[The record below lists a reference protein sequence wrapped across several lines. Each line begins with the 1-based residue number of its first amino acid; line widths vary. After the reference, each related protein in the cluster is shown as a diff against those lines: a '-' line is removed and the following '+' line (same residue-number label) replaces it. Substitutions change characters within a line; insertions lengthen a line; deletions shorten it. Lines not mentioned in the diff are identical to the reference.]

1 MYQKIL
7 VPIDGSIH
15 SHHTLEQAVRLAGFM
30 GPGCRLRVL
39 HVSAYVL
46 VGDAALVVDPARVQE
61 EEGKAILAAAAPL
74 LKDAPFAHD
83 EVYTA
88 GDPAETICRM
98 AEDEGFDLIVIGNRG
113 RGLFSEL
120 LMGSVS
126 HKILQ
131 HASCPVLLIR

>member
-15 SHHTLEQAVRLAGFM
+15 SHHTLEQAVKLAGFL
-30 GPGCRLRVL
+30 GPGCHMRVL

-46 VGDAALVVDPARVQE
+46 VGDAALVVDPVKVQE

-74 LKDAPFAHD
+74 LKDVKFPHD

-88 GDPAETICRM
+88 GDPAETICQM
-98 AEDEGFDLIVIGNRG
+98 AREEKFDLIVIGNRG

-120 LMGSVS
+120 LMGSVA

-131 HASCPVLLIR
+131 HAACPVLLIR